1 MRPEEDKLTR
11 TQGEAAAGM
20 EAAGGTEAAGGMEAA
35 VGMGW
40 GWGWGGGMHH
50 VGEQP
55 IQGC

>member
-40 GWGWGGGMHH
+40 GWGGGMHH